1 MLSKAL
7 LATIAVAFQT
17 AYAVQLELELKQE
30 MAAIAES
37 FLSLEAD
44 NYHEADDDQAPQF
57 LA

>member
-1 MLSKAL
+1 
-7 LATIAVAFQT
+7 
-17 AYAVQLELELKQE
+17 

>member
-7 LATIAVAFQT
+7 LATIAVALQT

-30 MAAIAES
+30 MAAITES
-37 FLSLEAD
+37 FVSLEAD
-44 NYHEADDDQAPQF
+44 NYIEADSDLESQI